1 MLNLIPV
8 ALQSTWD
15 VYNNLRLNFR
25 CYGLIL
31 ETLETEVKNSRS
43 ALIELK
49 LHRLKR
55 ANRTNCNYE
64 FKTYKNTK
72 HSIHI
77 YQIIVKIQMLLQCP
91 DNAPVKPKFKGLF
104 RTVFYHFK
112 TATRLQND

>member
-64 FKTYKNTK
+64 LKLTK
-72 HSIHI
+72 ILKFDSYI
-77 YQIIVKIQMLLQCP
+77 P
-91 DNAPVKPKFKGLF
+91 DASKDINAL
-104 RTVFYHFK
+104 
-112 TATRLQND
+112 AES

>member
-72 HSIHI
+72 IRFI
-77 YQIIVKIQMLLQCP
+77 YIP
-91 DNAPVKPKFKGLF
+91 DASKDINALAVS
-104 RTVFYHFK
+104 
-112 TATRLQND
+112 